1 MPSTSNF
8 IDVATIWLHAG
19 KGGDG
24 AVSFH
29 REKFVAA
36 GGPDGGDGGR
46 GGNIVFQ
53 ADPNLSTLMDFRYK
67 RKYTAP
73 DGENGRGARQK
84 GKDADDLVIRVP
96 RGTVLKEAET
106 GLVVADLSGDAP
118 VVVAKGGR
126 GGWGNARFATP
137 TRQIPRF
144 AKPGL
149 PGEDMHLTLELKVIA
164 DVGLIGFPN
173 VGKSTL
179 ISTISAAKPKIANYH
194 FTTLV
199 PTLGVVSVGE
209 GASFVC
215 ADIPG
220 LIEGASEG
228 IGLGHD
234 FLRHV
239 ERCRLLLH
247 VVDVSGSECREP
259 VEDFEK
265 INEEL
270 AKFSPELA
278 QRPQI
283 VVGNKCDLAT
293 EEQIES
299 FRSYVEGKG
308 LTFVPISAATMQGV
322 RELPGLV
329 YNRLKDIPPV
339 PVFTPEYKKPEPKA
353 NDRAY
358 TIQRME
364 AHVWSIDA
372 PWLEYIL
379 AGSNVDDYESLQYFQ
394 RQLDESG
401 ILAELVEKGVQEN
414 DTILIGEYQFDYIF

>member
-1 MPSTSNF
+1 MATSNF
-8 IDVATIWLHAG
+8 IDTATIWLHAG

-24 AVSFH
+24 AVTFH

-46 GGNIVFQ
+46 GGDIIFV
-53 ADPNLSTLMDFRYK
+53 ADDNLSTLMDFRYK

-73 DGENGRGARQK
+73 DGENGRAKRMSGAD
-84 GKDADDLVIRVP
+84 GDDLVIRVP

-106 GLVVADLSGDAP
+106 DLVVADLTGSEP

-126 GGWGNARFATP
+126 GGWGNSHFATP
-137 TRQIPRF
+137 TRQIPKF

-149 PGEDMHLTLELKVIA
+149 PGEDMHLKLELKVIA

-179 ISTISAAKPKIANYH
+179 ISIISAARPKIANYH
-194 FTTLV
+194 FTTLTPV
-199 PTLGVVSVGE
+199 LGVVRVGPE
-209 GASFVC
+209 QSFVC

-220 LIEGASEG
+220 LIEGAADG
-228 IGLGHD
+228 VGLGHD

-247 VVDVSGSECREP
+247 VVDVSGCEGRDP
-259 VEDFEK
+259 KADFEQ
-265 INEEL
+265 INHEL
-270 AKFSPELA
+270 AGFSAELA
-278 QRPQI
+278 DRPQI
-283 VVGNKCDLAT
+283 VLGNKCDIAT
-293 EEQIES
+293 PEQVEEFKSYIEAQ
-299 FRSYVEGKG
+299 G
-308 LTFVPISAATMQGV
+308 LTFLPISAATRQGV
-322 RELPGLV
+322 DGLPALV
-329 YNRLKDIPPV
+329 YNRLKDIPAV
-339 PVFTPEYKKPEPKA
+339 PVFAPEYKKPEAKA
-353 NDRAY
+353 GGREF
-358 TIQRME
+358 TIKRVE
-364 AHVWSIDA
+364 AHVWSVDA

-394 RQLDESG
+394 RQLGESG
-401 ILAELVEKGVQEN
+401 ILDALVQKGVQEN

>member
-1 MPSTSNF
+1 MPGNF

-24 AVSFH
+24 AVTFH

-46 GGNIVFQ
+46 GASILFV
-53 ADPNLSTLMDFRYK
+53 ADDNLSTLMDFRYK
-67 RKYTAP
+67 RKYNAP

-84 GKDADDLVIRVP
+84 GSDAENLVIRVP

-106 GLVVADLSGDAP
+106 GLVVADLTGSDP

-149 PGEDMHLTLELKVIA
+149 PGEDLHLTLELKVIA

-194 FTTLV
+194 FTTLTPV
-199 PTLGVVSVGE
+199 LGVVRVGPE
-209 GASFVC
+209 QSFVC

-220 LIEGASEG
+220 LIEGAADG
-228 IGLGHD
+228 VGLGHD

-247 VVDVSGSECREP
+247 VVDVSGCEGRDP
-259 VEDFEK
+259 KADFEQ
-265 INEEL
+265 INHEL
-270 AKFSPELA
+270 AGFSPELA
-278 QRPQI
+278 ARPQI
-283 VVGNKCDLAT
+283 VLGNKCDIAT
-293 EEQIES
+293 PEQVEDFKRYIEEQ
-299 FRSYVEGKG
+299 G
-308 LTFVPISAATMQGV
+308 LTFLPISAAAHQGLDT
-322 RELPGLV
+322 LPALV
-329 YNRLKDIPPV
+329 YNRLRDLPPV
-339 PVFTPEYKKPEPKA
+339 RVFAPEYVKPDKNAAPSRPFTVTRTGADEF
-353 NDRAY
+353 
-358 TIQRME
+358 T
-364 AHVWSIDA
+364 IDA
-372 PWLEYIL
+372 PWLERIL
-379 AGSNVDDYESLQYFQ
+379 AGTNVDDYESLQYFQ
-394 RQLDESG
+394 TQLGESG
-401 ILAELVEKGVQEN
+401 ILDELVRQDVQED
-414 DTILIGEYQFDYIF
+414 DTIKIGEYEFDYVY

>member
-1 MPSTSNF
+1 MGF
-8 IDVATIWLHAG
+8 ADRATIIVRSG

-24 AVSFH
+24 HVSFR
-29 REKFVAA
+29 RELYVPN

-46 GGNIVFQ
+46 GGDIIFV
-53 ADPNLSTLMDFRYK
+53 ADDHLSTLMDFRYK

-73 DGENGRGARQK
+73 EGGKGGACNCHGKNAENLIIKVPLGTVI
-84 GKDADDLVIRVP
+84 KDAASGLVI
-96 RGTVLKEAET
+96 
-106 GLVVADLSGDAP
+106 ADLSDHEP
-118 VVVAKGGR
+118 VTVAKGGR
-126 GGWGNARFATP
+126 GGYGNAHFATP
-137 TRQIPRF
+137 TRQIPKF
-144 AKPGL
+144 AKPGM
-149 PGEDMHLTLELKVIA
+149 PGEDIQVTLELKLIA

-179 ISTISAAKPKIANYH
+179 ISTISAARPKIANYH

-199 PTLGVVSVGE
+199 PTLGVVSVAE

-228 IGLGHD
+228 VGLGHD

-247 VVDVSGSECREP
+247 VVDVSGSECRDP
-259 VEDFEK
+259 KDDFEK
-265 INEEL
+265 IN
-270 AKFSPELA
+270 AELA
-278 QRPQI
+278 QFSPVLAERPQI

-293 EEQIES
+293 EEQIEE
-299 FRSYVEGKG
+299 FRRYVEEKG

-322 RELPGLV
+322 KALPGLV

-339 PVFTPEYKKPEPKA
+339 PVFAAEFKKAEEKPGS
-353 NDRAY
+353 RSFS
-358 TIQRME
+358 IMRMD
-364 AHVWSIDA
+364 AHTWSIDA
-372 PWLEYIL
+372 PWLERIL

-394 RQLDESG
+394 RQLGESG
-401 ILAELVEKGVQEN
+401 ILDALVEKGVSEN
-414 DTILIGEYQFDYIF
+414 DTILIGDYQFDYIF

>member
-1 MPSTSNF
+1 MPSNF
-8 IDVATIWLHAG
+8 IDTATIWLHAG

-46 GGNIVFQ
+46 GGDIVFV
-53 ADPNLSTLMDFRYK
+53 ADDNLSTLMDFRYK
-67 RKYTAP
+67 RKYNAA

-84 GKDADDLVIRVP
+84 GKDAEDLVIRVP
-96 RGTVLKEAET
+96 RGTVLKEAES
-106 GLVVADLSGDAP
+106 GLVVADLSGSDP

-149 PGEDMHLTLELKVIA
+149 PGEDLHLRLELKVIA

-179 ISTISAAKPKIANYH
+179 ISVISAAKPKIANYH
-194 FTTLV
+194 FTTLTPV
-199 PTLGVVSVGE
+199 LGVVRVAE
-209 GASFVC
+209 EQSFVC

-228 IGLGHD
+228 VGLGHD

-247 VVDVSGSECREP
+247 VVDVSGCEGRDP
-259 VEDFEK
+259 KADFEQ
-265 INEEL
+265 INHEL
-270 AKFSPELA
+270 ANFSPELA

-283 VVGNKCDLAT
+283 VLGNKCDVAT
-293 EEQIES
+293 PKQIEE
-299 FRSYVEGKG
+299 FRQFIEEKG
-308 LTFVPISAATMQGV
+308 LTFLPISAATRQGIDNLPKMV
-322 RELPGLV
+322 YARLQELP
-329 YNRLKDIPPV
+329 PV
-339 PVFTPEYKKPEPKA
+339 KVFEPEYVRPDKSAAPK
-353 NDRAY
+353 RPF
-358 TIQRME
+358 TVE
-364 AHVWSIDA
+364 KTGEHEFTVDA
-372 PWLEYIL
+372 PWLERIL
-379 AGSNVDDYESLQYFQ
+379 AGTNVEDYESLQYFQ
-394 RQLDESG
+394 TQLGDSG
-401 ILAELVEKGVQEN
+401 ILDELVRQDVQED
-414 DTILIGEYQFDYIF
+414 DTIKIGEYEFDYVF

>member
-1 MPSTSNF
+1 MATSNF
-8 IDVATIWLHAG
+8 IDTATIWLHAG

-24 AVSFH
+24 AVTFH

-46 GGNIVFQ
+46 GGDIIFV
-53 ADPNLSTLMDFRYK
+53 ADDNLSTLMDFRYK
-67 RKYTAP
+67 RKYVADNGM
-73 DGENGRGARQK
+73 DGQGARKFGKQ
-84 GKDADDLVIRVP
+84 GKDLTIRVP

-106 GLVVADLSGDAP
+106 DLVVADLTGSEP

-126 GGWGNARFATP
+126 GGWGNSHFATP
-137 TRQIPRF
+137 TRQIPKF
-144 AKPGL
+144 AKPGV
-149 PGEDMHLTLELKVIA
+149 PGEDIQVTLELKLIA

-179 ISTISAAKPKIANYH
+179 ISIISAARPKIANYH
-194 FTTLV
+194 FTTLTPV
-199 PTLGVVSVGE
+199 LGVVCVGPE
-209 GASFVC
+209 QSFVC

-220 LIEGASEG
+220 LIEGAADG
-228 IGLGHD
+228 VGLGHD

-247 VVDVSGSECREP
+247 VVDVSGSECRDP
-259 VEDFEK
+259 IEDFEK

-270 AKFSPELA
+270 AKFSPVLA
-278 QRPQI
+278 ERPQI

-293 EEQIES
+293 EEQIEN
-299 FRSYVEGKG
+299 FRKYVEDKG
-308 LTFVPISAATMQGV
+308 LIFVPISAATMQGV
-322 RELPGLV
+322 KELPGLV
-329 YNRLKDIPPV
+329 YNRLKDIPAI
-339 PVFTPEYKKPEPKA
+339 PVFTAEYKKPEPKA
-353 NDRAY
+353 NDRAF

-394 RQLDESG
+394 RQLGESG
-401 ILAELVEKGVQEN
+401 ILDALVEKGVQEN

>member
-1 MPSTSNF
+1 MAAQTNF
-8 IDVATIWLHAG
+8 IDIATIWLHAG

-46 GGNIVFQ
+46 GGDIIFV
-53 ADPNLSTLMDFRYK
+53 ADDHLSTLMDFRYK

-73 DGENGRGARQK
+73 EGGKGGASLCHGKNAENLIIKVPLGTVI
-84 GKDADDLVIRVP
+84 KDAESGLVI
-96 RGTVLKEAET
+96 
-106 GLVVADLSGDAP
+106 ADLSDHTP
-118 VVVAKGGR
+118 VTIAKGGR
-126 GGWGNARFATP
+126 GGYGNAHFATP
-137 TRQIPRF
+137 TRQIPKF
-144 AKPGL
+144 AKPGM
-149 PGEDMHLTLELKVIA
+149 PGEDIQVTLELKLIA

-209 GASFVC
+209 GAS
-215 ADIPG
+215 
-220 LIEGASEG
+220 EGV
-228 IGLGHD
+228 GLGHD

-358 TIQRME
+358 TIQRIE

-401 ILAELVEKGVQEN
+401 ILTELVEKGVQEN

>member
-1 MPSTSNF
+1 MAASF
-8 IDVATIWLHAG
+8 IDKARIFCRAG
-19 KGGDG
+19 KGGNG
-24 AVSFH
+24 AVAFH
-29 REKFVAA
+29 REKYVSA
-36 GGPDGGDGGR
+36 GGPDGGDGGN
-46 GGNIVFQ
+46 GGNIVLVV
-53 ADPNLSTLMDFRYK
+53 DDNMSTLMDFRYK
-67 RKYTAP
+67 RKYVADNGM
-73 DGENGRGARQK
+73 DGQGARKFGKQ
-84 GKDADDLVIRVP
+84 GKDLTIRVP
-96 RGTVLKEAET
+96 RGTVVRDAESNEIIKDMSDSEPFI
-106 GLVVADLSGDAP
+106 LCR
-118 VVVAKGGR
+118 GGK
-126 GGWGNARFATP
+126 GGWGNAHFATP
-137 TRQIPRF
+137 TRQAPRF
-144 AKPGL
+144 AKSGL
-149 PGEDMHLTLELKVIA
+149 EGEEHDIVLELKLLA

-179 ISTISAAKPKIANYH
+179 LSVVSKARPKIANYH

-228 IGLGHD
+228 VGLGHD

-247 VVDVSGSECREP
+247 VVDVSGSECRDP
-259 VEDFEK
+259 IEDFEQ

-270 AKFSPELA
+270 AKFSPALA
-278 QRPQI
+278 ERPQI

-293 EEQIES
+293 EEQIDT
-299 FRSYVEGKG
+299 FRKYVEEKG

-329 YNRLKDIPPV
+329 YNRLKDIPAV
-339 PVFTPEYKKPEPKA
+339 PVFAPEYKKPEAKA
-353 NDRAY
+353 GGREF
-358 TIQRME
+358 TIKRVE
-364 AHVWSIDA
+364 AHVWSVDA

-394 RQLDESG
+394 RQLGESG
-401 ILAELVEKGVQEN
+401 ILDALVQKGVQEN

>member
-1 MPSTSNF
+1 M
-8 IDVATIWLHAG
+8 
-19 KGGDG
+19 
-24 AVSFH
+24 
-29 REKFVAA
+29 
-36 GGPDGGDGGR
+36 
-46 GGNIVFQ
+46 
-53 ADPNLSTLMDFRYK
+53 
-67 RKYTAP
+67 
-73 DGENGRGARQK
+73 
-84 GKDADDLVIRVP
+84 
-96 RGTVLKEAET
+96 
-106 GLVVADLSGDAP
+106 
-118 VVVAKGGR
+118 
-126 GGWGNARFATP
+126 
-137 TRQIPRF
+137 
-144 AKPGL
+144 
-149 PGEDMHLTLELKVIA
+149 PGEDIQVTLELKLIA

-308 LTFVPISAATMQGV
+308 LTFVPISAATMQG
-322 RELPGLV
+322 RAGAAGPGLQ
-329 YNRLKDIPPV
+329 PPEGYPAGACV
-339 PVFTPEYKKPEPKA
+339 HPRVQEA
-353 NDRAY
+353 RAQG
-358 TIQRME
+358 QRPCLYHPADGGPCVE
-364 AHVWSIDA
+364 HRRA
-372 PWLEYIL
+372 L
-379 AGSNVDDYESLQYFQ
+379 AGVYP
-394 RQLDESG
+394 G
-401 ILAELVEKGVQEN
+401 
-414 DTILIGEYQFDYIF
+414 

>member
-1 MPSTSNF
+1 MAAQTNF
-8 IDVATIWLHAG
+8 IDIATIWLHAG

-46 GGNIVFQ
+46 GGDIIFV
-53 ADPNLSTLMDFRYK
+53 ADDHLSTLMDFRYK
-67 RKYTAP
+67 RKYAAP
-73 DGENGRGARQK
+73 EGGKGGASLCHGKNAENLVIKVPLGTVI
-84 GKDADDLVIRVP
+84 KDAESGLVI
-96 RGTVLKEAET
+96 
-106 GLVVADLSGDAP
+106 ADLSDHTP
-118 VVVAKGGR
+118 VTIAKGGR
-126 GGWGNARFATP
+126 GGYGNAHFATP
-137 TRQIPRF
+137 TRQIPKF
-144 AKPGL
+144 AKPGM
-149 PGEDMHLTLELKVIA
+149 PGEDLQVTLELKLIA

-220 LIEGASEG
+220 LIEGAAEG
-228 IGLGHD
+228 VGLGHD

-247 VVDVSGSECREP
+247 VVDVSGCEGRDP
-259 VEDFEK
+259 KADFEQ
-265 INEEL
+265 INHEL
-270 AKFSPELA
+270 AGFSAELA
-278 QRPQI
+278 DRPQI
-283 VVGNKCDLAT
+283 VLGNKCDIAT
-293 EEQIES
+293 PEQVEEFKSYIEA
-299 FRSYVEGKG
+299 KG
-308 LTFVPISAATMQGV
+308 LTFLPISAATRQGV
-322 RELPGLV
+322 DGLPALV

>member
-1 MPSTSNF
+1 MFVDQARIS
-8 IDVATIWLHAG
+8 IKAG
-19 KGGDG
+19 DGGDG

-29 REKFVAA
+29 REKYVAA
-36 GGPDGGDGGR
+36 GGPDGGDGGK
-46 GGNIVFQ
+46 GGDVVFQ
-53 ADPNLSTLMDFRYK
+53 VDDNFSTLIDFRYK
-67 RKYTAP
+67 RKYVAQR
-73 DGENGRGARQK
+73 GENGGARNCT
-84 GKDADDLVIRVP
+84 GKSAPDLVIRVP
-96 RGTVLKEAET
+96 RGTVVRET
-106 GLVVADLSGDAP
+106 KTGRIMADLSTDEP
-118 VVVAKGGR
+118 QILAKGGR
-126 GGWGNARFATP
+126 GGKGNIHFATS

-144 AKPGL
+144 AKPGF
-149 PGEDMHLTLELKVIA
+149 PGEAFDVTLELKLLA
-164 DVGLIGFPN
+164 DVGLVGFPN

-199 PTLGVVSVGE
+199 PTLGVVSVAE

-259 VEDFEK
+259 IEDFEK

-270 AKFSPELA
+270 AKFSPVLA
-278 QRPQI
+278 ERPQI
-283 VVGNKCDLAT
+283 VIGNKCDLAT
-293 EEQIES
+293 EEQIEA
-299 FRSYVEGKG
+299 FRKYVEGKG

-322 RELPGLV
+322 KELPGLV

-339 PVFTPEYKKPEPKA
+339 PVFAPEYKKPEPKA
-353 NDRAY
+353 NDRAFE
-358 TIQRME
+358 IKRME
-364 AHVWSIDA
+364 AHVWSVEA

-379 AGSNVDDYESLQYFQ
+379 AGSNVDDYESLQFFQ
-394 RQLDESG
+394 RQLGESG
-401 ILAELVEKGVQEN
+401 ILDALVAKGVQEN
-414 DTILIGEYQFDYIF
+414 DTILIGDYQFDYIF

>member
-1 MPSTSNF
+1 MAAQTNF
-8 IDVATIWLHAG
+8 IDIATIWLHAG

-46 GGNIVFQ
+46 GGDIIFVV
-53 ADPNLSTLMDFRYK
+53 DDHLTTLMDFRYK
-67 RKYTAP
+67 RKYTA
-73 DGENGRGARQK
+73 DEGGKGGASLCH
-84 GKDADDLVIRVP
+84 GKNAEDLVIKVP
-96 RGTVLKEAET
+96 LGTVIKDAES
-106 GLVVADLSGDAP
+106 GLVIADLSDHTP
-118 VVVAKGGR
+118 V
-126 GGWGNARFATP
+126 
-137 TRQIPRF
+137 
-144 AKPGL
+144 
-149 PGEDMHLTLELKVIA
+149 TLELKLIA

-228 IGLGHD
+228 VGLGHD

-247 VVDVSGSECREP
+247 VVDVSGSECRDP
-259 VEDFEK
+259 IEDFEQ

-270 AKFSPELA
+270 AKFSPALA
-278 QRPQI
+278 ERPQI

-293 EEQIES
+293 EEQIDT
-299 FRSYVEGKG
+299 FRKYVEEKG

-329 YNRLKDIPPV
+329 YNRLKDIPAV
-339 PVFTPEYKKPEPKA
+339 PVFAPEYKKPEAKA
-353 NDRAY
+353 GGREF
-358 TIQRME
+358 TIKRME
-364 AHVWSIDA
+364 AHVWSVEA

-394 RQLDESG
+394 RQLGESG
-401 ILAELVEKGVQEN
+401 ILDALVQKGVQEN